1 MNKKLIG
8 RLDYTGLNINTL
20 SKAYYNY
27 DFMTA
32 DWEDD
37 LNYKRL
43 ILPAELHGL
52 GTQAIVKSI
61 VSRDDDNN
69 LHDVIVSYDIMI
81 NGDVII
87 YSELPFSGRI
97 QVEEAETWL
106 NQQ

>member
-1 MNKKLIG
+1 MNEKLIG

-52 GTQAIVKSI
+52 GTQA
-61 VSRDDDNN
+61 R
-69 LHDVIVSYDIMI
+69 L
-81 NGDVII
+81 
-87 YSELPFSGRI
+87 
-97 QVEEAETWL
+97 
-106 NQQ
+106 

>member
-1 MNKKLIG
+1 MCI
-8 RLDYTGLNINTL
+8 RDR
-20 SKAYYNY
+20 
-27 DFMTA
+27 
-32 DWEDD
+32 
-37 LNYKRL
+37 NYKRL

-87 YSELPFSGRI
+87 YSEMPFNGRI
-97 QVEEAETWL
+97 QLEEAETWL

>member
-1 MNKKLIG
+1 MNEKLIG

-20 SKAYYNY
+20 SKAYYNH
-27 DFMTA
+27 DFTAA

-43 ILPAELHGL
+43 ILPATLHGL

-81 NGDVII
+81 NGNVII
-87 YSELPFSGRI
+87 YSEMPFNGRI
-97 QVEEAETWL
+97 QLEEAETWL

>member
-1 MNKKLIG
+1 MNEKLIG

-43 ILPAELHGL
+43 ILPTELHGL

>member
-1 MNKKLIG
+1 MSEKLIG

-27 DFMTA
+27 DFMAA

-52 GTQAIVKSI
+52 VTQAIVKSI

-87 YSELPFSGRI
+87 YSEMPFNGRI
-97 QVEEAETWL
+97 QLEEAETWL

>member
-1 MNKKLIG
+1 MNEKLIG
-8 RLDYTGLNINTL
+8 RLDYTGLNINTM
-20 SKAYYNY
+20 SKAYYNH
-27 DFMTA
+27 DFTAA

-61 VSRDDDNN
+61 VSKDSNN
-69 LHDVIVSYDIMI
+69 SLHDVITSYDVMI

-87 YSELPFSGRI
+87 YSDVPFNGRI

-106 NQQ
+106 NQ

>member
-1 MNKKLIG
+1 MNEKLIG

-20 SKAYYNY
+20 SKAYYNH
-27 DFMTA
+27 DFTSA

-61 VSRDDDNN
+61 VSKDEDNN

-87 YSELPFSGRI
+87 YSELPFAGRI